1 MSYDGSN
8 VDFGNPLYSEKLDTT
23 PATTSYDASDKKY
36 MPGVAEVS
44 SQIPYFSGNDKQ
56 SLDA

>member
-8 VDFGNPLYSEKLDTT
+8 VDFGNPLYSEKIDTT
-23 PATTSYDASDKKY
+23 PAAFDDSDKKY

-44 SQIPYFSGNDKQ
+44 SQNPYFAATDKQ
-56 SLDA
+56 APDA